1 MKRIG
6 NKELIRE
13 INISKILRLVNE
25 RGQISRTE
33 LSKETGLSLAATC
46 NIVDYLIDKKLLYE
60 VGEGKSTGGRKP
72 VLLSINK
79 EAFYVIG
86 LKVGAE
92 NITFILAGITS
103 NPIKKVVYSVPYPS
117 SPQNILEIIVKGIKE
132 LFPLDS
138 FNKNKLLGIGIG
150 ISGLINAEDGIVVK
164 SGILGWENVPLK
176 KMLEDKLGINVY
188 IDNDVNTLAI
198 AEKIFGVAQK
208 YENFILVTI
217 GRGVGA
223 GIFIKGELYRGAI
236 GGAGEFGHIVVDPN
250 GLLCECGN
258 RGCLETFIADPF
270 IIERVK
276 TRLKKGEKSII
287 TNLIDNY
294 DEITPQIILE
304 AANLGDKFSK
314 EIFKK
319 VGEYLGRGLSVLVN
333 ILNPELIILS
343 GEGMR
348 AQEFIMESTIK
359 SLKSHTFANM
369 CEKLEI
375 VPLKL
380 GDDSWAVGAAALAIN
395 KIFEVR

>member
-1 MKRIG
+1 MRKIG
-6 NKELIRE
+6 SKELIRE
-13 INISKILRLVNE
+13 INVSQILRLINE
-25 RGQISRTE
+25 RGKISRTE
-33 LSKETGLSLAATC
+33 LSKETGLSLAAIC
-46 NIVDYLIDKKLLYE
+46 NIIDSLIKKGFVSE
-60 VGEGKSTGGRKP
+60 VGVGESSGGRKP

-79 EAFYVIG
+79 KAYYVIG
-86 LKVGAE
+86 IKVGAE
-92 NITFILAGITS
+92 EITFVLTGIDS
-103 NPIKKVVYSVPYPS
+103 NPVEKLVYKTPS
-117 SPQNILEIIVKGIKE
+117 SLSLEEVTDAISKGVSNLLSLTSI
-132 LFPLDS
+132 
-138 FNKNKLLGIGIG
+138 NKKCLLGIGIG
-150 ISGLINAEDGIVVK
+150 ISGLVNSESGFVVK
-164 SGILGWENVPLK
+164 SGILGWQDIPLK
-176 KMLEDKLGINVY
+176 KLLEKRLKINVY

-198 AEKIFGVAQK
+198 AEKLFGIAQK
-208 YENFILVTI
+208 YENFVLVTI

-270 IIERVK
+270 IVERVK
-276 TRLKKGEKSII
+276 TKLKKGEKSII
-287 TNLIDNY
+287 TNLIDNL

-304 AANLGDKFSK
+304 AANLGDEFSK
-314 EIFKK
+314 EIFKEI
-319 VGEYLGRGLSVLVN
+319 GNHLGRGLSILVN

-369 CEKLEI
+369 GEKLEVI
-375 VPLKL
+375 PLRL

-395 KIFEVR
+395 KIFEVK